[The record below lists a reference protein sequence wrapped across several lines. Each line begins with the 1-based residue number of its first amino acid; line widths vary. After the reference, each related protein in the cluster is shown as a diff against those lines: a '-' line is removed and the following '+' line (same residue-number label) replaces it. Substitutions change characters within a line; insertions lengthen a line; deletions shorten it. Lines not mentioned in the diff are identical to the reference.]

1 MRTYL
6 KDVLGREVYDRR
18 RASHKTQEELA
29 EEVGVSANS
38 ILKIEKGYITPG
50 VDKVWAIPVALDCSP
65 NELLGWNK

>member
-18 RASHKTQEELA
+18 RASHKTQEKLA
-29 EEVGVSANS
+29 EEVGVSANP
-38 ILKIEKGYITPG
+38 ILKIKKGYITPG